1 MDNTNNTVL
10 PPGAGQALGG
20 SGTYF
25 FKGYITA
32 EEYSIDL
39 QGKYGLQVY
48 DVMRK
53 SDPTVRAALN
63 IIKWPILGAEWSIE
77 PASND
82 PADQEIAMR
91 ANYEFFNRNVSF
103 HEIMRE
109 NLNFLDMGYAVAEEV
124 WEVAEYNGKPYIGLA
139 SLNSRK
145 QRSILKWEMDD
156 PVNGSKDGVT
166 QILPSGK
173 YVQIPRSK
181 LMVVVNDQEGENYYG
196 FPLLRYAYKP
206 WKIKDGLEIMNAVA
220 LENMALG
227 IPYIKKMTKV
237 GNIDDG
243 ELQKLRDRLRQQRV
257 NEEAFLE
264 YPDTVEVGWTDM
276 KGNTTKDVIP
286 TIEYQD
292 RQILLSVL
300 GQFLLLGQNGSSG
313 SRAVSADHSRL
324 FVKAL
329 VAVAKQYQYAFQ
341 KDVVNRWVDFNYS
354 NLPNGYPKL
363 VFSTISD
370 EDVQETANS
379 VNALVQV
386 SALHPD
392 RDVENRLRKMLDLP
406 ALSEE
411 DYKNY
416 AEDITSKANA
426 AAAMQEQMG
435 QPNAIEKAA
444 DANKSIINAPAG
456 GGGNPDDPT
465 GGGGALPDA
474 DGGGAPTQMAI
485 TKEAIAKAK
494 IAQRRLLSVWADME
508 L

>member
-1 MDNTNNTVL
+1 MADINNSTTL
-10 PPGAGQALGG
+10 PAQAGQQLGG

-63 IIKWPILGAEWSIE
+63 IVKWPILGAEWSIE

-82 PADQEIAMR
+82 QADQDIAKR
-91 ANYEFFNRNVSF
+91 ANYEFFNRSISF
-103 HEIMRE
+103 HEVQRE
-109 NLNFLDMGYAVAEEV
+109 NLNFLEMGFAIAEEV
-124 WEVAEYNGKPYIGLA
+124 WEVAEFKGRPYIGLK
-139 SLNSRK
+139 SLSSRK
-145 QRSILKWEMDD
+145 QRSIMKWQMDD
-156 PVNGSKDGVT
+156 GKDGVT

-173 YVQIPRSK
+173 YVDIPREK
-181 LMVVVNDQEGENYYG
+181 LFVVVNDQEGENYFG

-227 IPYIKKMTKV
+227 IPFIKKMTQV
-237 GNIDDG
+237 GNIDEG

-276 KGNTTKDVIP
+276 KGNTTKDVLP

-329 VAVAKQYQYAFQ
+329 NAVAKQYQYAFQ
-341 KDVVNRWVDFNYS
+341 KDVINRWVDFNYS

-363 VFSTISD
+363 NFSTISD
-370 EDVQETANS
+370 EDVQETANA
-379 VNALVQV
+379 VNSLMAV

-392 RDVENRLRKMLDLP
+392 RDMENRLRKMLNMPPLTD
-406 ALSEE
+406 E
-411 DYKNY
+411 DYDNYDKN
-416 AEDITSKANA
+416 ITA
-426 AAAMQEQMG
+426 AQLKPDPND
-435 QPNAIEKAA
+435 PNAIQVQAKK
-444 DANKSIINAPAG
+444 DKSLINTPDKTSSNPS
-456 GGGNPDDPT
+456 NPDTKDLPT
-465 GGGGALPDA
+465 ATGNGTPNKLTA
-474 DGGGAPTQMAI
+474 
-485 TKEAIAKAK
+485 EAIAQAKAVQK
-494 IAQRRLLSVWADME
+494 RLLHLWADAD
-508 L
+508 LSNARA